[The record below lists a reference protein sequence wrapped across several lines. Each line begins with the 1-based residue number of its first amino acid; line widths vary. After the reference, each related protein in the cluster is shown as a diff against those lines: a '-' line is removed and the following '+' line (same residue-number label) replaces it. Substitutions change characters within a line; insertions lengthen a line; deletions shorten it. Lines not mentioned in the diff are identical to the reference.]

1 MSDFELDDRRQ
12 QMQTLKNMLEKQQIV
27 NDTMM
32 RRSMKKEVSSIT
44 RRYYGIAAL
53 GVLMIPYGY
62 WAFVKLAGFSMA
74 FWSATCIFMLICS
87 AATYY
92 NSRNVSSPRLM
103 EDNLVEVRTKMA
115 RAKKFDSDW
124 LLIGIPMVLLWLG
137 WFVYELYKQD
147 HDLLN
152 NPGLWGGCIGAIIGT
167 IGGVCTHLKTQRQY
181 QDIIDQIEDLTA
193 DTPISFQDR
202 TC

>member
-1 MSDFELDDRRQ
+1 MSDFELDDMRQ

-74 FWSATCIFMLICS
+74 FWIATCIFMLICS

-115 RAKKFDSDW
+115 RAKKFDSNW
-124 LLIGIPMVLLWLG
+124 LLFGIPMCILWLI
-137 WFVYELYKQD
+137 WFFYEASKD
-147 HDLLN
+147 NDLPMSN
-152 NPGLWGGCIGAIIGT
+152 GLIWGGAIGAVIGT
-167 IGGVCTHLKTQRQY
+167 IIGLRIHFKTQRQY
-181 QDIIDQIEDLTA
+181 QEVIEQIEEIT
-193 DTPISFQDR
+193 Q
-202 TC
+202 

>member
-1 MSDFELDDRRQ
+1 MNMSDFELDDMRQ

-74 FWSATCIFMLICS
+74 FWIATCIFMLICS

-115 RAKKFDSDW
+115 RAKKFDSNW
-124 LLIGIPMVLLWLG
+124 LLFGIPMCMLWLI
-137 WFVYELYKQD
+137 WFFYEASKD
-147 HDLLN
+147 NDLPMSN
-152 NPGLWGGCIGAIIGT
+152 GLIWGGAIGAVIGT
-167 IGGVCTHLKTQRQY
+167 IIGLRIHFKTQHQY
-181 QDIIDQIEDLTA
+181 QEVIEQIEEIT
-193 DTPISFQDR
+193 Q
-202 TC
+202 

>member
-1 MSDFELDDRRQ
+1 MNMSDFELDDMRQ

-74 FWSATCIFMLICS
+74 FWIATCIFMLICS

-115 RAKKFDSDW
+115 RAKKFDSNW
-124 LLIGIPMVLLWLG
+124 LLFGIPMCMLWLI
-137 WFVYELYKQD
+137 WFFYEACKD
-147 HDLLN
+147 SIHPMSN
-152 NPGLWGGCIGAIIGT
+152 GLIWGGAIGAVIGT
-167 IGGVCTHLKTQRQY
+167 IIGLRIHFKTQRQY
-181 QDIIDQIEDLTA
+181 QEVIEQIEEIT
-193 DTPISFQDR
+193 Q
-202 TC
+202 

>member
-1 MSDFELDDRRQ
+1 MNMSDFEFDDMRQ

-44 RRYYGIAAL
+44 RRYYAITAL

-62 WAFVKLAGFSMA
+62 WVFVKLAGFSMA
-74 FWSATCIFMLICS
+74 FWIATCIFMLICS

-115 RAKKFDSDW
+115 RAKKFDSNW
-124 LLIGIPMVLLWLG
+124 LLFGIPMCILWLI
-137 WFVYELYKQD
+137 WFFYEASKD
-147 HDLLN
+147 NDLPMSN
-152 NPGLWGGCIGAIIGT
+152 GLIWGGAIGAVIGT
-167 IGGVCTHLKTQRQY
+167 IIGLRIHFKTQRQY
-181 QDIIDQIEDLTA
+181 QEVIEQIEEIT
-193 DTPISFQDR
+193 Q
-202 TC
+202 